1 MVQEPVNGGGGQ
13 CFGHDLVEAGGVQV
27 ARDGNRSAFVGSVD
41 EAIES
46 FGGVFRDR
54 EQTDVVDDDQVGA
67 DDPRQGSGDGVVG
80 TVPADQGTEVF
91 DGEPRH
97 RQPSFDCGLPECLG
111 EVRLASSRRP
121 TDAETFTPPDPL
133 QGAER
138 VLGGAGNR
146 RFRFV
151 PVAEGLAGRET
162 RAFAASVQVRP
173 VPAGGFLSEENPHD
187 FGGVPALGFRG
198 RDDIAQGPADMGQ
211 FQAFSQVDRLG
222 QRVAVSAGNSAQRG
236 AHQAS
241 SLSSSVV
248 AGLAGAGV
256 WPKVD
261 QAAVPGC
268 RVWFSLRRTGSACSW
283 VTW

>member
-1 MVQEPVNGGGGQ
+1 M
-13 CFGHDLVEAGGVQV
+13 FFRSISLTFISLV
-27 ARDGNRSAFVGSVD
+27 FFLM
-41 EAIES
+41 I
-46 FGGVFRDR
+46 
-54 EQTDVVDDDQVGA
+54 
-67 DDPRQGSGDGVVG
+67 
-80 TVPADQGTEVF
+80 
-91 DGEPRH
+91 
-97 RQPSFDCGLPECLG
+97 
-111 EVRLASSRRP
+111 RRP
-121 TDAETFTPPDPL
+121 PRSTRTDTLFPYTTL
-133 QGAER
+133 
-138 VLGGAGNR
+138 
-146 RFRFV
+146 FR
-151 PVAEGLAGRET
+151 
-162 RAFAASVQVRP
+162 S
-173 VPAGGFLSEENPHD
+173 
-187 FGGVPALGFRG
+187 
-198 RDDIAQGPADMGQ
+198 QGPADMGQ